1 MLSGTLN
8 WPIKFSALNRPI
20 KRTIKRKKIT
30 WLSCLCDLTPYRNVL
45 MQRALK
51 YEGRSTTTTITT
63 FLFSLPAER
72 VLAADHLQLQT
83 VGLLFIFIG
92 TIRHYC
98 LPSPLCAALGLAGA
112 EEKPV
117 AELGWHTIQE
127 WPQSF
132 VAALLVARFAL
143 VGVLLDAG
151 GDEGG
156 TLPFAA
162 AVEIAGFDC
171 IEAGVAVFFRIKTVE
186 PLWSHCEHPW
196 KQAQDRKTWSWNPCS
211 GTNSIHDSC
220 LSVVE
225 FQPSMNKPYLS
236 NECRTKNPSAAS
248 LNRYHQSKGGSTKCS
263 GQLIE
268 KESFL
273 SHPTGSSQ
281 QPLGLNTE
289 ELFTIVGGFTSP
301 P

>member
-1 MLSGTLN
+1 MWLNTLQKRSHAKG
-8 WPIKFSALNRPI
+8 PYYEQRSIK
-20 KRTIKRKKIT
+20 
-30 WLSCLCDLTPYRNVL
+30 
-45 MQRALK
+45 
-51 YEGRSTTTTITT
+51 TTITTT

-83 VGLLFIFIG
+83 VGFLFIFIG

-117 AELGWHTIQE
+117 AKLGWHTIQE
-127 WPQSF
+127 GPQSF
-132 VAALLVARFAL
+132 VAALFVARFAL

-156 TLPFAA
+156 ALPFAA

-171 IEAGVAVFFRIKTVE
+171 VEAGVAVFFRIKTVE

-196 KQAQDRKTWSWNPCS
+196 KQAQDRKTWSWNPLQW
-211 GTNSIHDSC
+211 NKFNPR
-220 LSVVE
+220 LRKPSVAVCPSLN
-225 FQPSMNKPYLS
+225 FKPSMNKPYLS

-281 QPLGLNTE
+281 QPLGWNTE
-289 ELFTIVGGFTSP
+289 ELFTIVGRFTSP